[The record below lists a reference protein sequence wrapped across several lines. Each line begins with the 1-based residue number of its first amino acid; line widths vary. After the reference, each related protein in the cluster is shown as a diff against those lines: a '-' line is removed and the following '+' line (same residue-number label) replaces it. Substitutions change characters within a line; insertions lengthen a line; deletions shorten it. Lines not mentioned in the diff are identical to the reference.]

1 MVPGKKGKRKKEWGF
16 FCDSLLL
23 GISQAPALSRLCAE
37 DTGMTGPALPS
48 RAPGVGE
55 KNSFHTGCVCSE
67 QMSGHGKTHRR
78 GRSEELFQAVPGFTG
93 EVALEDPQRLS

>member
-1 MVPGKKGKRKKEWGF
+1 MPGKQGKRKKEWG

-37 DTGMTGPALPS
+37 DTGMTRPALPS

-67 QMSGHGKTHRR
+67 QMRRCGETRWR
-78 GRSEELFQAVPGFTG
+78 GRGEELSQAVPGFTG
-93 EVALEDPQRLS
+93 EVALDDPQRLG